1 MSARRLVHLGLG
13 AGLLLGLAACQ
24 KPSPGVTVVTNGHSV
39 HVAASNYCF
48 HGETLA
54 SEDQCPADGPTKT
67 TVKVRPGDNVG
78 IDVDSELADTGW
90 VVYDPVS
97 RQNSDIHRS
106 HYFSFTATFGATE
119 SGAFLEIHQI
129 KAGQGPTDLNKV
141 LGIWRFELV
150 SS

>member
-1 MSARRLVHLGLG
+1 LSARRLARLGLG

-48 HGETLA
+48 HGKTLT
-54 SEDQCPADGPTKT
+54 SEDECPADGPRKT
-67 TVKVRPGDNVG
+67 TVKVRSGDTVG

-90 VVYDPVS
+90 VVYDPVTRLS
-97 RQNSDIHRS
+97 GDIHRS
-106 HYFSFTATFGATE
+106 HYFAFTATFGAAE
-119 SGAFLEIHQI
+119 SGAFLEIHQV
-129 KAGQGPTDLNKV
+129 KAGQGPTTLNRV

-150 SS
+150 SN